1 MLIIGLTDRRY
12 NYRPHRVLGLVV
24 SLGFIGL
31 LTKKWTD
38 KVYFRPKPVK
48 DTDEGERW
56 LKPGI
61 NCKGKLIGAVFV
73 AVFWNGTT
81 GVFVGIVAKGDSRR

>member
-1 MLIIGLTDRRY
+1 M
-12 NYRPHRVLGLVV
+12 V

-38 KVYFRPKPVK
+38 KVYSRPKPVK

-61 NCKGKLIGAVFV
+61 NSKGKLIGAVFV